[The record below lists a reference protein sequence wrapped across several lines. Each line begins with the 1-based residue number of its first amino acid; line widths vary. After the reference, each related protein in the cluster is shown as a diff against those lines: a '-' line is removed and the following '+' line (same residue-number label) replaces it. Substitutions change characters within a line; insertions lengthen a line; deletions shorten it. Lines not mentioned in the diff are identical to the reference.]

1 MYTTFLVPFCFI
13 CMMYSMCKEKGITTG
28 ICIMCRLVPGTGA
41 EWKERA
47 ALYLFEC
54 FQVLFIYNEW
64 KERAAMYLFE
74 FFQVLFIYND
84 SVLRCGGAVVRTA
97 TLQYSRCASCLTS

>member
-1 MYTTFLVPFCFI
+1 
-13 CMMYSMCKEKGITTG
+13 MMYSMCKEKGITTG

-64 KERAAMYLFE
+64 KERAAIICLAVFR
-74 FFQVLFIYND
+74 
-84 SVLRCGGAVVRTA
+84 SVKWW
-97 TLQYSRCASCLTS
+97 